1 MGRTDILE
9 EIKNAEVA
17 ANAKVEQAEADK
29 KAAIAA
35 ARKESVQK
43 IQDAEAQARSNY
55 ASASAK
61 EKDARVGKRDELLAG
76 GKKAA
81 ADIDENID
89 AKLEKVKNFL
99 NEEFE
104 RTLNVT
110 S

>member
-55 ASASAK
+55 ESAIAK
-61 EKDARVGKRDELLAG
+61 EKDALVGKRDELLSG

-81 ADIDENID
+81 ADIDENINLSILIW
-89 AKLEKVKNFL
+89 LEN
-99 NEEFE
+99 
-104 RTLNVT
+104 T
-110 S
+110 SMLS

>member
-1 MGRTDILE
+1 M
-9 EIKNAEVA
+9 
-17 ANAKVEQAEADK
+17 
-29 KAAIAA
+29 
-35 ARKESVQK
+35 QK

-55 ASASAK
+55 ESAIAK
-61 EKDARVGKRDELLAG
+61 EKDALVGKRDELLSG

-110 S
+110 SWVDE